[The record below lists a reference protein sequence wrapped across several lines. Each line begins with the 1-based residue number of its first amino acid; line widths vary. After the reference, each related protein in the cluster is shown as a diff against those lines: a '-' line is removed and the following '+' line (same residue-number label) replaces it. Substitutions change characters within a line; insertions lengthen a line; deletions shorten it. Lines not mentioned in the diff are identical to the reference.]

1 MKKLMIVLLLATLQ
15 AVGCYAQNPTLARK
29 VLDKTAAVVGNKK
42 GASARFTVTG
52 SKIGSASGTIA
63 IKGSMYHVST
73 PKAIVWFNGKTQWSY
88 LKSTN
93 EVNVTTPSAA
103 QRAKMNPYA
112 FITLYKSGYKLGVTT
127 KGGNQV
133 VHMTAQNK
141 NQPVQEIYLTINSK
155 TYVPSMVKMKQ
166 NGTWTNI
173 SISGFTAKSLPNSTF
188 TFRQKDFPSAEVVD
202 LR

>member
-1 MKKLMIVLLLATLQ
+1 MKKLMIALLLATLQ
-15 AVGCYAQNPTLARK
+15 TIGSYAQNPTLARK
-29 VLDKTAAVVGNKK
+29 VLDKTAAVVGNKR
-42 GASARFTVTG
+42 GASAKFTVSG
-52 SKIGSASGTIA
+52 SKIGTASGSIA

-103 QRAKMNPYA
+103 QRMKMNPYA
-112 FITLYKSGYKLGVTT
+112 FITLYKSGYNLGVTT

-141 NQPVQEIYLTINSK
+141 TQAVQEIYLTVNSK
-155 TYVPSMVKMKQ
+155 TFVPSMVKMKE
-166 NGTWTNI
+166 NGTWTTI
-173 SISGFTAKSLPNSTF
+173 SISGFTAKSLSNSTF
-188 TFRQKDFPSAEVVD
+188 TFKQKEFPSAEVID

>member
-1 MKKLMIVLLLATLQ
+1 MIVLLLATLQ
-15 AVGCYAQNPTLARK
+15 TVGSYAQNPTLARK

-52 SKIGSASGTIA
+52 SKIGTASGTIT

-141 NQPVQEIYLTINSK
+141 KQPVQEIYLTVNSK
-155 TYVPSMVKMKQ
+155 TFVPSMVKMKE